1 MENICL
7 EGIVVSSL
15 IYKEKSKI
23 VYIYTKDGMVSYRA
37 LGSLN
42 EKKGMLP
49 LTTTMNRVSVI
60 MTNKAFPRA
69 IDYTLHDSY
78 EYIKDDL
85 KKTLFMQYI
94 LEIIS
99 KLPEDSPHERIYS
112 LLKRVL
118 ELFKDYD
125 GLMLTTL
132 FMIKMTYSFGVAPIL
147 KKCVICNNPNTMYF
161 SIRDGGALCGNHH
174 KREVFNK
181 DILDKIKEI
190 YFIDIY
196 NDSLDKI
203 KGYDMIELFRIVNLY
218 YSSHV
223 DIYLKG
229 ASSLIF

>member
-23 VYIYTKDGMVSYRA
+23 VYLYTKDGMVSFRA

-49 LTTTMNRVSVI
+49 LTTTMNHLSVI
-60 MTNKAFPRA
+60 MSNKAFPRA
-69 IDYTLHDSY
+69 LDYTLLDSY
-78 EYIKDDL
+78 EYIKSDL

-99 KLPEDSPHERIYS
+99 KLPEDSPHERVFN
-112 LLKRVL
+112 LLKRIL

-125 GLMLTTL
+125 GLMLTTI

-161 SIRDGGALCGNHH
+161 SIRDGGALCSDHF
-174 KREVFNK
+174 KKEVFNK

-190 YFIDIY
+190 YYLDIY
-196 NDSLDKI
+196 NESLDRI
-203 KGYDMIELFRIVNLY
+203 KDYDMIELFRIVNLY
-218 YSSHV
+218 YNNHV